1 MNPAKVNVSTA
12 FETIIDIS
20 ESSHTLEIKFKI
32 QLEWYEYRT
41 KFYNMKYNAALNVL
55 TSNEKALL
63 WIPYIIF
70 KNTDLNEAVTID
82 GADSTLFVTREGNF
96 TRAGIDFVDETE

>member
-41 KFYNMKYNAALNVL
+41 KERVIQIVSFWQLSINPI
-55 TSNEKALL
+55 S
-63 WIPYIIF
+63 
-70 KNTDLNEAVTID
+70 D
-82 GADSTLFVTREGNF
+82 G
-96 TRAGIDFVDETE
+96 GIQYPP

>member
-41 KFYNMKYNAALNVL
+41 KERVIQIVSFSDLPHAYLIPHFSSISMLLIFDNLVTNVC
-55 TSNEKALL
+55 S
-63 WIPYIIF
+63 
-70 KNTDLNEAVTID
+70 
-82 GADSTLFVTREGNF
+82 F
-96 TRAGIDFVDETE
+96 TT